1 MRTFHPPSTT
11 THVDPV
17 HRALEGIKDKLQ
29 LLSENSGADERSEKE
44 PDMIAVCDLVDDF
57 RDTIL
62 DYLVSSNVGMC
73 TPDSALMQL
82 IALTA
87 EGNLQSNLYTDR
99 KS

>member
-1 MRTFHPPSTT
+1 VRTLHPPLTIA
-11 THVDPV
+11 HVDPV

-29 LLSENSGADERSEKE
+29 LISEHSGTDERSEKE
-44 PDMIAVCDLVDDF
+44 PDMIAVCDLADDF

-62 DYLVSSNVGMC
+62 DYLVSSNVGIYML
-73 TPDSALMQL
+73 DSALMQL